1 MSNVSESLFK
11 KVVYSLKLGSWPKV
25 LVPYVFSV
33 SLVYH
38 STEFLPISSVILG
51 LLYIIFLVAYIVLM
65 NDYADVD
72 VDRIKRAMFPEH
84 CSPKTIPDGILTENQ
99 VLSLGLLSMSFVLFI
114 GIIAFWFFY
123 AISISG
129 VLLSIATFWMYSLRP
144 FRLNYRGGGEL
155 LEAIGIS
162 IVIPFTIFQLFGT
175 TLSTK
180 DFVWLIS
187 SFFLSLSSAIASGL
201 SDESSDKI
209 GGKRTIVAIFGCKK
223 ATLFLIISFSLGFGM
238 LVGVL
243 LAQENTISIV
253 SGSILSFV
261 GIILITTMF
270 GIAENVQTNAFAV
283 ITQLKNFLHKGIWYI
298 LLFISLLIT
307 IVSLYNS

>member
-1 MSNVSESLFK
+1 
-11 KVVYSLKLGSWPKV
+11 
-25 LVPYVFSV
+25 
-33 SLVYH
+33 
-38 STEFLPISSVILG
+38 
-51 LLYIIFLVAYIVLM
+51 M